1 MVVGY
6 FNVGSGVFKMDSN
19 GRSAKKEKYLEKDSE
34 KKIPIRKT
42 KTVNNKSSGPMQK
55 LKILDLRFARLL
67 SVYIK
72 TSSSSKYDYVNI
84 SRFPPSVRYTS
95 QCVPGTSSSS
105 KYEYS
110 TGINISRF
118 PPYPSV
124 RSTSQCVH

>member
-1 MVVGY
+1 
-6 FNVGSGVFKMDSN
+6 
-19 GRSAKKEKYLEKDSE
+19 
-34 KKIPIRKT
+34 
-42 KTVNNKSSGPMQK
+42 MQK

-118 PPYPSV
+118 PPYRFGSLHFSV
-124 RSTSQCVH
+124 CALKHHHRVNMNM